1 MIAEA
6 LEKNPSM
13 KLTEFYA
20 SRDRLEQE
28 GLEALSKVFSKQ
40 KCLEKIE
47 VYQNGSKE
55 GLKFLLASFVDCKG
69 TLKSVNIQDNKSIN
83 KAIPE
88 LANFIKECTNVE
100 YLNISDLKMTK
111 ANCLIIQQA
120 IIDAIGPSLKLKEL
134 EWNYDLAVSTSTAQ
148 TFLSGLAE
156 QLQGST
162 CLQKLSLIGVFQLKS
177 NRDDVKKLFNT
188 VELVLFKPEFT
199 DDESE
204 DHDNSEEESQQDV
217 EEEEN

>member
-6 LEKNPSM
+6 MDKNASM
-13 KLTEFYA
+13 KLSEFYA

-40 KCLEKIE
+40 KSLETIE

-55 GLKFLLASFVDCKG
+55 GLKHLLISFVDCKA

-88 LANFIKECTNVE
+88 LATFIKECTNLE

-111 ANCLIIQQA
+111 SNCQIIQSA
-120 IIDAIGPSLKLKEL
+120 IIETINPSLKLREL
-134 EWNYDLAVSTSTAQ
+134 EWNYDLAVSTSTA
-148 TFLSGLAE
+148 
-156 QLQGST
+156 
-162 CLQKLSLIGVFQLKS
+162 
-177 NRDDVKKLFNT
+177 
-188 VELVLFKPEFT
+188 
-199 DDESE
+199 
-204 DHDNSEEESQQDV
+204 
-217 EEEEN
+217 

>member
-1 MIAEA
+1 MNSIMERDIESLDLSHNAFGPDGVKSFQDFLSICPTLKVFNVTNCGLGPKGGEMIAEA
-6 LEKNPSM
+6 MAKNTSM

-40 KCLEKIE
+40 KSLEIIE

-55 GLKFLLASFVDCKG
+55 GLKYLLSAFVDCKD

-88 LANFIKECTNVE
+88 LATFIKECKNLE

-111 ANCLIIQQA
+111 SNCQLIQSA
-120 IIDAIGPSLKLKEL
+120 IIETICPTMKLQEL
-134 EWNYDLAVSTSTAQ
+134 EWNYDLAVSTSTA
-148 TFLSGLAE
+148 
-156 QLQGST
+156 
-162 CLQKLSLIGVFQLKS
+162 
-177 NRDDVKKLFNT
+177 
-188 VELVLFKPEFT
+188 
-199 DDESE
+199 
-204 DHDNSEEESQQDV
+204 
-217 EEEEN
+217 